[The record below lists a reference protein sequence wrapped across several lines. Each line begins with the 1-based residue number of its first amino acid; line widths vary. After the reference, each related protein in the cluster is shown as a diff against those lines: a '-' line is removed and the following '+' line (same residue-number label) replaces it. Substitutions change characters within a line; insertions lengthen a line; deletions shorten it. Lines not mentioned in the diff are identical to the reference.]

1 MRFLLAAAA
10 MVMVLAS
17 SASSQQG
24 PQNIGPNP
32 NQAFFL
38 SAADVTAH
46 RNKLQNVAYANITLV
61 ERVEPTS
68 PSGIAY
74 RMAVDR
80 RRPPQ
85 RAAAHATEGEIWAI
99 VDGSGE
105 ITTGGRIVET
115 KDGTTVNRR
124 IEGGTVHKV
133 SKGDF
138 LLIPENVP
146 HQVTGVHPGALH
158 GDVRVPPGREGAVA
172 VFLRQPMS
180 EPRRPRRTR
189 FAARCVVTVVS
200 SWFLLILSLG
210 AGGQRRSSRRR
221 TAFSP

>member
-1 MRFLLAAAA
+1 MRFLIAAAA
-10 MVMVLAS
+10 LVMVLAS
-17 SASSQQG
+17 SASSQQQG
-24 PQNIGPNP
+24 PQNIGPPP
-32 NQAFFL
+32 NQAFYL

-61 ERVEPTS
+61 ERVEPSS
-68 PSGIAY
+68 PSGVAY

-85 RAAAHATEGEIWAI
+85 RAAAHATEGEIWAV

-105 ITTGGRIVET
+105 ITTGGKIVET
-115 KDGTTVNRR
+115 KDGNTVNRR

-146 HQVTGVHPGALH
+146 HQVTAFTPELYMVTFEYPRGVK
-158 GDVRVPPGREGAVA
+158 
-172 VFLRQPMS
+172 
-180 EPRRPRRTR
+180 
-189 FAARCVVTVVS
+189 
-200 SWFLLILSLG
+200 
-210 AGGQRRSSRRR
+210 GQ
-221 TAFSP
+221 

>member
-24 PQNIGPNP
+24 PQNINSNP
-32 NQAFFL
+32 NAAFFL
-38 SAADVTAH
+38 PAADVTAH
-46 RNKLQNVAYANITLV
+46 RVKLPNVASANITLV
-61 ERVEPTS
+61 ERVDPTTA
-68 PSGIAY
+68 SGVAY

-85 RAAAHATEGEIWAI
+85 RAATHANEGEIWAI

-115 KDGTTVNRR
+115 KDGNTVNRR

-146 HQVTGVHPGALH
+146 HQVTAFTPELYMVTFEFPRGVKAP
-158 GDVRVPPGREGAVA
+158 
-172 VFLRQPMS
+172 
-180 EPRRPRRTR
+180 
-189 FAARCVVTVVS
+189 
-200 SWFLLILSLG
+200 
-210 AGGQRRSSRRR
+210 
-221 TAFSP
+221 

>member
-10 MVMVLAS
+10 LVMVLAS
-17 SASSQQG
+17 SASSQQQG
-24 PQNIGPNP
+24 PQNIGPPP
-32 NQAFFL
+32 NQAFYL

-61 ERVEPTS
+61 ERVEPSS
-68 PSGIAY
+68 PSGVAY

-115 KDGTTVNRR
+115 KDGNTVNRR

-146 HQVTGVHPGALH
+146 HQVTAFTPELYMVTFEYPRGVK
-158 GDVRVPPGREGAVA
+158 
-172 VFLRQPMS
+172 
-180 EPRRPRRTR
+180 
-189 FAARCVVTVVS
+189 
-200 SWFLLILSLG
+200 
-210 AGGQRRSSRRR
+210 GQ
-221 TAFSP
+221 

>member
-10 MVMVLAS
+10 LVMVLAS

-24 PQNIGPNP
+24 PQNINSNP
-32 NQAFFL
+32 KEAFFL

-61 ERVEPTS
+61 ERVDPTTA
-68 PSGIAY
+68 SGVAY

-85 RAAAHATEGEIWAI
+85 RAAAHTNEGEIWAI

-146 HQVTGVHPGALH
+146 HQVTAFTPELYMVTFEFPRGVKAP
-158 GDVRVPPGREGAVA
+158 
-172 VFLRQPMS
+172 
-180 EPRRPRRTR
+180 
-189 FAARCVVTVVS
+189 
-200 SWFLLILSLG
+200 
-210 AGGQRRSSRRR
+210 
-221 TAFSP
+221 

>member
-1 MRFLLAAAA
+1 MRYLLAAAA

-24 PQNIGPNP
+24 PQNIGPGP

-38 SAADVTAH
+38 PASDVTAH

-61 ERVEPTS
+61 ERVDATTS
-68 PSGIAY
+68 SGVAY

-115 KDGTTVNRR
+115 KNGDTVERR

-133 SKGDF
+133 TKGDF

-146 HQVTGVHPGALH
+146 HQVTAFTPELYMVTF
-158 GDVRVPPGREGAVA
+158 E
-172 VFLRQPMS
+172 F
-180 EPRRPRRTR
+180 PRGTK
-189 FAARCVVTVVS
+189 
-200 SWFLLILSLG
+200 
-210 AGGQRRSSRRR
+210 GQ
-221 TAFSP
+221 

>member
-1 MRFLLAAAA
+1 MRFLLAATAL
-10 MVMVLAS
+10 VMVLSS

-24 PQNIGPNP
+24 PQNIGPPP

-38 SAADVTAH
+38 PAADVTAH
-46 RNKLQNVAYANITLV
+46 RNKLQNVAYANITLI
-61 ERVEPTS
+61 ERVETTS

-146 HQVTGVHPGALH
+146 HQVTAFTPELYMVTIEFPRGVKAP
-158 GDVRVPPGREGAVA
+158 
-172 VFLRQPMS
+172 
-180 EPRRPRRTR
+180 
-189 FAARCVVTVVS
+189 
-200 SWFLLILSLG
+200 
-210 AGGQRRSSRRR
+210 
-221 TAFSP
+221 

>member
-1 MRFLLAAAA
+1 MRFLFAAAA
-10 MVMVLAS
+10 LVMVLAS

-24 PQNIGPNP
+24 PQNIGPP
-32 NQAFFL
+32 ANQAFYL

-46 RNKLQNVAYANITLV
+46 RNKLQNVAYANISLI
-61 ERVEPTS
+61 ERPEPTS
-68 PSGIAY
+68 PSGVAY

-115 KDGTTVNRR
+115 KDGNTVNRR

-146 HQVTGVHPGALH
+146 HQVTGFTPELYMVTF
-158 GDVRVPPGREGAVA
+158 E
-172 VFLRQPMS
+172 F
-180 EPRRPRRTR
+180 PR
-189 FAARCVVTVVS
+189 
-200 SWFLLILSLG
+200 G
-210 AGGQRRSSRRR
+210 MK
-221 TAFSP
+221 

>member
-1 MRFLLAAAA
+1 MRFLLGAAA

-24 PQNIGPNP
+24 PQNINSNP
-32 NQAFFL
+32 KEAFLL
-38 SAADVTAH
+38 SAADVAAH
-46 RNKLQNVAYANITLV
+46 RAKLQSVAYANITVV
-61 ERVEPTS
+61 ERVDSTTAN
-68 PSGIAY
+68 GVAY
-74 RMAVDR
+74 RLAVDR

-85 RAAAHATEGEIWAI
+85 RAAAHTNEGELWAI

-115 KDGTTVNRR
+115 KDGNTVNRR

-146 HQVTGVHPGALH
+146 HQVTG
-158 GDVRVPPGREGAVA
+158 
-172 VFLRQPMS
+172 
-180 EPRRPRRTR
+180 
-189 FAARCVVTVVS
+189 
-200 SWFLLILSLG
+200 
-210 AGGQRRSSRRR
+210 
-221 TAFSP
+221 FSPELYMVTFEIPRGVKAP

>member
-1 MRFLLAAAA
+1 MRFAFAAAA
-10 MVMVLAS
+10 LVMVLAS

-24 PQNIGPNP
+24 PQNIGPSP
-32 NQAFFL
+32 KEAFYL
-38 SAADVTAH
+38 SAAEVTAH

-61 ERVEPTS
+61 ERVEPSS

-115 KDGTTVNRR
+115 KDGNTVNRR

-146 HQVTGVHPGALH
+146 HQVTGFTPELYMVTF
-158 GDVRVPPGREGAVA
+158 EY
-172 VFLRQPMS
+172 
-180 EPRRPRRTR
+180 PRGVKAP
-189 FAARCVVTVVS
+189 
-200 SWFLLILSLG
+200 
-210 AGGQRRSSRRR
+210 
-221 TAFSP
+221 